1 MALPHIA
8 PARFFVNSLKQ
19 FLVRQKAFEVRDE
32 SEFIRPVT
40 KYVDQKAAQIINL
53 EPMFAFGQ
61 NGTPLYLRPSS
72 IFASSFLSPPIRG

>member
-8 PARFFVNSLKQ
+8 PARFFMKSLKQ
-19 FLVRQKAFEVRDE
+19 FLVSHKAFEIRDK

-53 EPMFAFGQ
+53 EPMFAFDQ
-61 NGTPLYLRPSS
+61 NGAPLYLVS
-72 IFASSFLSPPIRG
+72 IQK